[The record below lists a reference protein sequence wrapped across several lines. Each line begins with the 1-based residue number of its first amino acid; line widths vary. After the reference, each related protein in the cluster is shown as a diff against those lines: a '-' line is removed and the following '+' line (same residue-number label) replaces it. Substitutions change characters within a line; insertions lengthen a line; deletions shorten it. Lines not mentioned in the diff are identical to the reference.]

1 LSALPPLESLLE
13 VHERLVKAGIEH
25 ALGAS
30 ALLHA
35 HGLGDHV
42 GDWDINT
49 DATHDVLDPL
59 FEDLNPVHFGS
70 SGIHADSKMQMFD
83 RQVELIV
90 RMAIVADGQIVRI
103 PTLPRTTW
111 NGVPVGS
118 LEAWAISYT
127 LLGRT
132 EKADKIFQHL
142 ATRGAHSQDVE
153 RMLQEPLPENLAA
166 RLSGLLRV

>member
-1 LSALPPLESLLE
+1 LTPPLASLRE
-13 VHERLVKAGIEH
+13 VHERLARAGIEH

-35 HGLGDHV
+35 HGLIDHV

-59 FEDLNPVHFGS
+59 FEDLDPVHFGS

-90 RMAIVADGQIVRI
+90 RMAILADGRIVRI
-103 PTLPRTTW
+103 PTLPRSTW

-118 LEAWAISYT
+118 LEAWAVSYT

-132 EKADKIFQHL
+132 EKADRIFEHL
-142 ATRGAHSQDVE
+142 QRNGANPKDVE
-153 RMLQEPLPENLAA
+153 RMLREPLPKDLAA
-166 RLSGLLRV
+166 RLSGLL

>member
-1 LSALPPLESLLE
+1 ME

-35 HGLGDHV
+35 HGLSDHV

-59 FEDLNPVHFGS
+59 FEDLNPIHFGS

-118 LEAWAISYT
+118 LEAWAVSYE

-132 EKADKIFQHL
+132 EKANKIFEHL
-142 ATRGAHSQDVE
+142 RRNGANVQDVE
-153 RMLQEPLPENLAA
+153 RMLQEPLPEDLAA
-166 RLSGLLRV
+166 RLRGLL